1 MSSKDDE
8 LKTYIPQM
16 GQMEQMMTI
25 VRQHVMESDNI
36 IILEEL
42 DQLEQKMNEYKTRM
56 NQ

>member
-8 LKTYIPQM
+8 LKTYI
-16 GQMEQMMTI
+16 
-25 VRQHVMESDNI
+25 RQHIMESDNI

-42 DQLEQKMNEYKTRM
+42 NQLEQKMNEYKTRM

>member
-1 MSSKDDE
+1 
-8 LKTYIPQM
+8 M
-16 GQMEQMMTI
+16 GQMERMMTI
-25 VRQHVMESDNI
+25 VRQHIMESDNI